1 MIEQLHEVIHKIEQ
15 EWASK
20 CLLVV
25 GDVMLDK
32 YIWGEVGR
40 ISPEAPVPVVR
51 ATHQSEQPGGAA
63 NVAMNL
69 AKLGASVAL
78 VGFTGGDADEVLLEA
93 SLRSNGIDP
102 AFVSCDGFP
111 TITKLRIVG
120 GRQQML

>member
-1 MIEQLHEVIHKIEQ
+1 MIEQLHEVIGEIEQ
-15 EWASK
+15 QWAGK
-20 CLLVV
+20 RLLVV

-69 AKLGASVAL
+69 AKLGASVSL
-78 VGFTGGDADEVLLEA
+78 VGFTGGDADERLLATGLE
-93 SLRSNGIDP
+93 SNGIDP
-102 AFVSCDGFP
+102 AFVSCQDFP
-111 TITKLRIVG
+111 TIT
-120 GRQQML
+120 